1 MLYKIISK
9 YGGKVVN
16 KWNAYLIQL
25 LAFITLPNV
34 VHSSHLHNQREL
46 IVTSESTRESIEL
59 AKYLKDNGVVKYSA
73 YWCPNCL
80 NQSELFGKQAYRELN
95 VVECAR
101 DGINSQTQLCIDK
114 KIKGFPTWEINGKLI
129 LGVLSLKEL
138 SKLTGFKN

>member
-1 MLYKIISK
+1 MLTSSN
-9 YGGKVVN
+9 VVN
-16 KWNAYLIQL
+16 
-25 LAFITLPNV
+25 
-34 VHSSHLHNQREL
+34 SSHLSNQKKL

-80 NQSELFGKQAYRELN
+80 NQSELFGKQAYKELN

-101 DGINSQTQLCIDK
+101 DFINSQTQLCIDK

>member
-1 MLYKIISK
+1 MKRLLIPLLVLLTFPS
-9 YGGKVVN
+9 VVD
-16 KWNAYLIQL
+16 
-25 LAFITLPNV
+25 
-34 VHSSHLHNQREL
+34 SSHLNNQREL

-59 AKYLKDNGVVKYSA
+59 AKYLKDSGVVKYSA
-73 YWCPNCL
+73 YWGPNCL

-101 DGINSQTQLCIDK
+101 DGINSQSQLCIAK

-138 SKLTGFKN
+138 SQLTGFKNRENVR

>member
-1 MLYKIISK
+1 MKHLLIPLLILLPFSN
-9 YGGKVVN
+9 VVN
-16 KWNAYLIQL
+16 S
-25 LAFITLPNV
+25 F
-34 VHSSHLHNQREL
+34 HLNKQREL
-46 IVTSESTRESIEL
+46 IVSSESTKDSIEL

-114 KIKGFPTWEINGKLI
+114 KIKGFPKWEINGKLI
-129 LGVLSLKEL
+129 LGTLSLKEL

>member
-1 MLYKIISK
+1 MKRL
-9 YGGKVVN
+9 
-16 KWNAYLIQL
+16 LIQL
-25 LAFITLPNV
+25 LAFLTLPNV
-34 VHSSHLHNQREL
+34 YRSHLYNQKEL
-46 IVTSESTRESIEL
+46 IVTSESTKESIEL
-59 AKYLKDNGVVKYSA
+59 AKYLNDYGVVKYSA

-80 NQSELFGKQAYRELN
+80 NQSELFGKQAYKELN

-114 KIKGFPTWEINGKLI
+114 KIKGVPTWEINGKLI

>member
-1 MLYKIISK
+1 MKHLLIPLLILLPFSN
-9 YGGKVVN
+9 VVN
-16 KWNAYLIQL
+16 S
-25 LAFITLPNV
+25 F
-34 VHSSHLHNQREL
+34 HLNKQREL
-46 IVTSESTRESIEL
+46 IVSSESTKDSIEL

-101 DGINSQTQLCIDK
+101 DGINSQTKLCIDK

>member
-1 MLYKIISK
+1 MKRL
-9 YGGKVVN
+9 
-16 KWNAYLIQL
+16 LIPL
-25 LAFITLPNV
+25 LVLLTFPDVIY
-34 VHSSHLHNQREL
+34 SSHLYNQKEL
-46 IVTSESTRESIEL
+46 IVTSESTKESIEL
-59 AKYLKDNGVVKYSA
+59 AKYLKNNGVVKYSA

-101 DGINSQTQLCIDK
+101 DGIDSQTKLCIDK
-114 KIKGFPTWEINGKLI
+114 NIKGFPTWEIDGKLI

>member
-1 MLYKIISK
+1 ML
-9 YGGKVVN
+9 
-16 KWNAYLIQL
+16 
-25 LAFITLPNV
+25 TLPSVIN
-34 VHSSHLHNQREL
+34 SSHLNNKRKL
-46 IVTSESTRESIEL
+46 TVTSESTSESIEL
-59 AKYLKDNGVVKYSA
+59 AKYLKENGVVKYSA

>member
-1 MLYKIISK
+1 MKRLLIPLISF
-9 YGGKVVN
+9 
-16 KWNAYLIQL
+16 
-25 LAFITLPNV
+25 LALPTAIN
-34 VHSSHLHNQREL
+34 SSHLNNQKKL
-46 IVTSESTRESIEL
+46 VVTSESTNETIKF
-59 AKYLKDNGVVKYSA
+59 AKYLKENGVVKYSA

-80 NQSELFGKQAYRELN
+80 NQSELFGKQAYKELN